1 MLSKK
6 FVFLSGNY
14 LGFLPLAL
22 VAESAIFWKA
32 SK

>member
-6 FVFLSGNY
+6 FVCCLEIIWV
-14 LGFLPLAL
+14 FLPLAL